1 MPLLSVHLITY
12 NNEKHIEE
20 TIQSILKQK
29 VDFEYEIVVGDDCS
43 TDDTLD
49 IIRNLSELNPG
60 VFKIHKNE
68 PTKHHPNSPRTVRNP
83 SERSICQ
90 RSGTSIRIRMRSSVQ
105 RKFDSDFRLAR
116 LAVVRAGVCG

>member
-60 VFKIHKNE
+60 VFKIHKN
-68 PTKHHPNSPRTVRNP
+68 
-83 SERSICQ
+83 
-90 RSGTSIRIRMRSSVQ
+90 
-105 RKFDSDFRLAR
+105 D
-116 LAVVRAGVCG
+116 